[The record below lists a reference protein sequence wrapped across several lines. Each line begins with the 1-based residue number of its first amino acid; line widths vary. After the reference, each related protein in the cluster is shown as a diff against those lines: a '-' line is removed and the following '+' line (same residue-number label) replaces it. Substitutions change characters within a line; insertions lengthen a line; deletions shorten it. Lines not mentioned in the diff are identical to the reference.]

1 MTIIIILLSLLLIAA
16 CGSESPDVS
25 LTNVGPELLEFS
37 WSQLNSE
44 CSTVQYLITSDCGN
58 CSRYVSDEPFATC
71 SNLQLSDT
79 MKNCLFSVTSM
90 TRGFNGTPST
100 SLTVTLKGIATFP
113 NLIIRYYV
121 KMLIAVPGIPQIID
135 TIPVY
140 LNNDAKDLIKLI
152 VVINKTVS

>member
-1 MTIIIILLSLLLIAA
+1 
-16 CGSESPDVS
+16 
-25 LTNVGPELLEFS
+25 
-37 WSQLNSE
+37 
-44 CSTVQYLITSDCGN
+44 
-58 CSRYVSDEPFATC
+58 
-71 SNLQLSDT
+71 
-79 MKNCLFSVTSM
+79 M